1 MKIEILFNNKHL
13 SIQPPPDAYFTSV
26 TVRQKEREFSIIHNG
41 WDCEPDCR
49 DQEMFLD
56 ENTTLIFHHYTSPKF
71 AEILSE
77 FAGFEGMNCYEIH
90 KKDLHILARV

>member
-1 MKIEILFNNKHL
+1 MKIEILFQNRHFIL
-13 SIQPPPDAYFTSV
+13 QSPSDACFTSV
-26 TVRQKEREFSIIHNG
+26 TVYHGEGEFSIIRNG

-49 DQEMFLD
+49 DQEMVLD